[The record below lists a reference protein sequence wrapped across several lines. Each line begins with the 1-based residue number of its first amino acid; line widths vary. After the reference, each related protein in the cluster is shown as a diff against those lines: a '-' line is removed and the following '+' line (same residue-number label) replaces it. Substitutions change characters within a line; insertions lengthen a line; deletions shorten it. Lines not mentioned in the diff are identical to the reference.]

1 MNCSRFVRLLAR
13 YEVLF
18 GYGLGEHM
26 RRAVERP
33 RFNLNSAS
41 QLKES
46 PMHECFVDVTSKHGT
61 IPCFFVAPQESGQF
75 PAIILYMDAPGI
87 REELRNVARRIAK
100 QGYAC
105 ILPDLYHRYGTL
117 RFDLPRRHDGM
128 SAVIRAAY
136 LSLSDDNINEDTAGL
151 VGFLEAQPQVRSG
164 KIGSVGF
171 CMSGRFV
178 TTTALRFATLLNR
191 ASGSSEQCSMR
202 SFHLPV
208 VSLVAASRASTAPT
222 ASFSAEI
229 ILSLTKGAVI
239 VLVPR
244 PLIAVV
250 NAASSVVATV
260 SSI

>member
-1 MNCSRFVRLLAR
+1 
-13 YEVLF
+13 
-18 GYGLGEHM
+18 
-26 RRAVERP
+26 
-33 RFNLNSAS
+33 
-41 QLKES
+41 
-46 PMHECFVDVTSKHGT
+46 MHECFVDVTSKHGT

-164 KIGSVGF
+164 KIGSIGF

-178 TTTALRFATLLNR
+178 TTTARAFPERFACAVSMYGTRLVTDDEDSPHLHLDGIKAEMHYGFGDLDKTTPPEYIETFTEALDAAQVNYTMDIFKGVDHGYAFVER
-191 ASGSSEQCSMR
+191 AAYDADAAETSWTRIFELFER
-202 SFHLPV
+202 HL
-208 VSLVAASRASTAPT
+208 R
-222 ASFSAEI
+222 
-229 ILSLTKGAVI
+229 
-239 VLVPR
+239 
-244 PLIAVV
+244 
-250 NAASSVVATV
+250 
-260 SSI
+260 